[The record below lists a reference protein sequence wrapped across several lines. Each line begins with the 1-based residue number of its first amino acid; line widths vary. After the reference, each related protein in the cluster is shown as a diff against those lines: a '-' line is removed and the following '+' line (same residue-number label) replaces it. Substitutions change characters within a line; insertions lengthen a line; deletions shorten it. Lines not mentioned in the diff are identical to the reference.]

1 MTNLPGADLNA
12 ACSGPNGARLMDEP
26 SNERCQRT
34 CNLKYDEY
42 TRGMDRASPTPLSH
56 SFTASSIHSLR
67 FLFFP
72 HPHAAISTIKINV
85 FPAYADILE
94 WTAWLFIRRI

>member
-42 TRGMDRASPTPLSH
+42 TRGDGSRIPHFDVHIPSPP
-56 SFTASSIHSLR
+56 ASSIPYVSCFFLIRIRQYRQLKSMFSLVM
-67 FLFFP
+67 P
-72 HPHAAISTIKINV
+72 IS
-85 FPAYADILE
+85 
-94 WTAWLFIRRI
+94 

>member
-42 TRGMDRASPTPLSH
+42 TRGMDRASPTLT
-56 SFTASSIHSLR
+56 FTFLLR
-67 FLFFP
+67 QQYP
-72 HPHAAISTIKINV
+72 
-85 FPAYADILE
+85 FPAFPVFSSSACGNIDN
-94 WTAWLFIRRI
+94 